1 MRSIGKQQKGFKQRG
16 IMTIF
21 FFEITWLQCAWGKSE
36 FKDTTQEATV
46 MVQVMDT
53 DGVNQGGGSRDGE
66 TWADLRDSSQS
77 TRHDGWWWK

>member
-1 MRSIGKQQKGFKQRG
+1 
-16 IMTIF
+16 MTIF

-53 DGVNQGGGSRDGE
+53 DGVN
-66 TWADLRDSSQS
+66 
-77 TRHDGWWWK
+77 